1 MEFTEKTDLKSTLYF
16 SIIIDSSNSL
26 YIEATG
32 DIIPLFRAIKNSSYN
47 LRPGVFFIFKWWG
60 EGL

>member
-47 LRPGVFFIFKWWG
+47 LRPGVFFIFK
-60 EGL
+60 